1 VQPAVPQE
9 QEGGPDEGCTE
20 GSWRAMNTTTL
31 KVLTGV
37 VLVVALMLVALVLLV
52 PGLSW
57 AGVLHF
63 MTTSNLPC
71 ACMGH

>member
-1 VQPAVPQE
+1 
-9 QEGGPDEGCTE
+9 
-20 GSWRAMNTTTL
+20 MNTTAV
-31 KVLTGV
+31 KVLTGI
-37 VLVVALMLVALVLLV
+37 VLVVALMLVVLMLVV

-71 ACMGH
+71 ACMGQ

>member
-1 VQPAVPQE
+1 
-9 QEGGPDEGCTE
+9 
-20 GSWRAMNTTTL
+20 MNTRAV

-37 VLVVALMLVALVLLV
+37 VLVVALMLLALLLVV

-57 AGVLHF
+57 ADVIHF

-71 ACMGH
+71 ACAGQ